1 MNYRETLDFL
11 FSQLPMYQRIGA
23 AAYKADL
30 ETTWKLL
37 DVLGNPQNT
46 STKFIHVAGTNG
58 KGSVSHMIASVLQEA
73 GFTTGLFTSPHL
85 KDFRERIRINGIS
98 ISEEEVIDFVQVNE
112 SVFAEIKPSFF
123 EMTAALALLHFQKH
137 SVDYAILETGM
148 GGRLDSTNVVIP
160 EVSVITNI
168 GLDHTRFLGNTIEE
182 IAGEK
187 AGIIKTG
194 KPVVAGKTRREAL
207 EVIQRRAREMQA
219 PFHSSEGLLK
229 ADYKT
234 DLLGI
239 YQKENVTT
247 AVTALKVLREQGFDI
262 SDQYITNGLQ
272 KVVQNTN
279 LQGRWQVLRTTPTT
293 ICDVG
298 HNLDG
303 MTMVVQQLKATPH
316 NHLHFVIGMADDKDL
331 SEILGI
337 LPENATYYFCAA
349 DIPRA
354 LSPHKLQSAAL
365 PNGLNGKTYN
375 SVNSAYST
383 AISAAGPN
391 DLVFVGGSVFVV
403 AEVL

>member
-30 ETTWKLL
+30 DTTWKLL
-37 DVLGNPQNT
+37 EVLGNPQNT

-98 ISEEEVIDFVQVNE
+98 ISEEEVIDFVEENE
-112 SVFAEIKPSFF
+112 SVFEEIKPSFF
-123 EMTAALALLHFQKH
+123 EMTAALALLCFKKRQT
-137 SVDYAILETGM
+137 DFAILETGM

-168 GLDHTRFLGNTIEE
+168 GLDHTRFLGNSIEE
-182 IAGEK
+182 IAAEK
-187 AGIIKTG
+187 AGIIKSG
-194 KPVVAGKTRREAL
+194 RPVVAGKMRREAL
-207 EVIQRRAREMQA
+207 EVIERRAQEMEA
-219 PFHSSEGLLK
+219 AFHTSENVQEQEFT
-229 ADYKT
+229 T
-234 DLLGI
+234 DLKGI
-239 YQKENVTT
+239 YQKENVGT
-247 AVTALKVLREQGFDI
+247 AVTVLKVLRKQGFHIADEHI
-262 SDQYITNGLQ
+262 VSGLQ
-272 KVVQNTN
+272 NVVRNTH
-279 LQGRWQVLRTTPTT
+279 LRGRWQVLRTAPTT

-316 NHLHFVIGMADDKDL
+316 NHLHFVIGMVDDKDL

-365 PNGLNGKTYN
+365 SKGLNGKTYP
-375 SVNSAYST
+375 SVGSAFST
-383 AISAAGPN
+383 AISAAGPK